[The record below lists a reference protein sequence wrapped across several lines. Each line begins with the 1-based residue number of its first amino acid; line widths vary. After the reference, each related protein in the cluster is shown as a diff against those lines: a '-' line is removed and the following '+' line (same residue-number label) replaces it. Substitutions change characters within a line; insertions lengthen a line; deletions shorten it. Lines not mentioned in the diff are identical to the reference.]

1 MRLSSLFFRADDF
14 KPVRSRF
21 EVRGRGNR
29 QPSVATSIERPVPR
43 IYERSVLFMSKVK
56 VISMSSD
63 CEKCDAS
70 SVPA

>member
-1 MRLSSLFFRADDF
+1 MRLSSLFFRA
-14 KPVRSRF
+14 
-21 EVRGRGNR
+21 
-29 QPSVATSIERPVPR
+29 R